1 MILGDEYIMCTILKK
16 CLIIALLLIT
26 GLLECEAMYS
36 ELNKVCN
43 ELEKIAWR
51 LPYRLSE
58 RLGCFDFKKILSEN
72 NIETLESTIKKSQHY
87 IDFLKKWLSIFI
99 LQYVMW

>member
-43 ELEKIAWR
+43 ELEKKHI
-51 LPYRLSE
+51 SE
-58 RLGCFDFKKILSEN
+58 IRI
-72 NIETLESTIKKSQHY
+72 
-87 IDFLKKWLSIFI
+87 
-99 LQYVMW
+99 